1 MGKEWEESLFSC
13 FANIPICLI
22 VSILPA
28 GTCIVQAAAVN
39 KATHDGM
46 AVPCILIYC
55 LLQIG
60 GAINRETI
68 RKTLDLDG
76 SLATNIAIW
85 CCCPSCAACQEY
97 REVSSHSGRVLS
109 S

>member
-13 FANIPICLI
+13 FANVPICMV
-22 VSILPA
+22 VSFLPA
-28 GTCIVQAAAVN
+28 GFCLVQSIAVN
-39 KATHDGM
+39 KATRDGV

-68 RKTLDLDG
+68 RKALELEG
-76 SLATNIAIW
+76 SFATNIAIW
-85 CCCPSCAACQEY
+85 CCCPLCASCQEF
-97 REVSSHSGRVLS
+97 REVTSRKHSIINL
-109 S
+109 